1 MYMQNQSID
10 VEKRWI
16 CARPRYNLQ
25 HYGTDQC
32 SENMDM
38 RGLVVKRDSR
48 MPMDADPC
56 RGGGP
61 PSPA

>member
-1 MYMQNQSID
+1 M
-10 VEKRWI
+10 
-16 CARPRYNLQ
+16 NLCSTKIQ
-25 HYGTDQC
+25 FAALWNRLMLNS
-32 SENMDM
+32 SENMDV
-38 RGLVVKRDSR
+38 RGLVAKRDSR